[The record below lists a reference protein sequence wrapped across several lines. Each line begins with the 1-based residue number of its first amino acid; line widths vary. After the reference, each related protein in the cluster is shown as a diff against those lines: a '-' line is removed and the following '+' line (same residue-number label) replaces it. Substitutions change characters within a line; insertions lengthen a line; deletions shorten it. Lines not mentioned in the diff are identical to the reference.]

1 MQYSYLLDTNILSN
15 LIRYPNGTIFFK
27 IKEVGEA
34 NICTS
39 IIVACELAFGAEKK
53 QSKRLQERVNLILD
67 LVPIV
72 PMLAGMEKVY
82 GEIRAILEHQG
93 TPIGG
98 NDLLIASQAIY
109 ANLIL
114 VTDNTGEFKR
124 MPGLSVENWL

>member
-1 MQYSYLLDTNILSN
+1 MPYSYLLDTNILSD
-15 LIRYPNGTIFFK
+15 LIRHPNGTIFFK
-27 IKEVGEA
+27 IKEVGET

-53 QSKRLQERVNLILD
+53 QSKRLQERVDLILN

-98 NDLLIASQAIY
+98 NM
-109 ANLIL
+109 L
-114 VTDNTGEFKR
+114 VK
-124 MPGLSVENWL
+124 LSTPI